1 MNFVLSF
8 SLFRFIIIL
17 VIFSNILL
25 QIFNDLLSSF
35 KKFMTFASSKCFTYL
50 TICCSLMHKDV
61 IWSSSSLLFSY
72 PMKNLYPF
80 HKDTFQILLS
90 YWYPH
95 CLSWLDFWKNGT
107 YCNQFRQYRISKIAR
122 PSFKYTGVKILF
134 NWREDSRG
142 YFYMRSIC

>member
-1 MNFVLSF
+1 
-8 SLFRFIIIL
+8 
-17 VIFSNILL
+17 
-25 QIFNDLLSSF
+25 
-35 KKFMTFASSKCFTYL
+35 MTFASSKCFTYL

-95 CLSWLDFWKNGT
+95 CLPWLDFWKNGT
-107 YCNQFRQYRISKIAR
+107 YCNQFRQYRISKIAW

-142 YFYMRSIC
+142 YFYMRSIFCLGVNILPTKVIILGGSRSLHFPLIDITV